1 MVSDP
6 RSRDGASSRPEPDSG
21 LHLGDAIGLFLN
33 AKRAGGR
40 SARTI
45 DEYRKKLDLFQRWAA
60 GKLAGEG
67 EVDLLLEL
75 VGPDEVEAYAVYMK
89 ERGLSDS
96 SRKNHLAVL
105 RSFFD
110 TLHRRL
116 GADDPTAP
124 LDDVRFHQ
132 KAPRR
137 SYLTEREAGMLF
149 SEIEKG
155 AEEALRGAGEA
166 GAADEGGTAKKLR
179 RGRDP
184 AVLEALALRDHA
196 AFSVMAYAGLRI
208 EEAARLRV
216 EDLSFSR
223 GAEEVVVAR
232 GKGDKERVV
241 PMSPRLKR
249 SLRRYLR
256 VRRALIGAG
265 AEDPGDLFLNEKGTR
280 CSENT
285 VRRRF
290 YGWVRRTSIRKTG
303 LTPHDLRRT
312 FATRYLQKNPGQHLE
327 LAELMGHSDLRQ
339 VTKYAL
345 VEAERARAGVGKL

>member
-1 MVSDP
+1 MSGRP
-6 RSRDGASSRPEPDSG
+6 RFDAGSPEG
-21 LHLGDAIGLFLN
+21 GELYLGDAIHVFLS

-60 GKLAGEG
+60 VRFAGEG
-67 EVDLLLEL
+67 EVDLPLEL
-75 VGPDEVEAYAVYMK
+75 VGPDEVEAYAVHMK

-132 KAPRR
+132 KAPKRA
-137 SYLTEREAGMLF
+137 YLTEREAGMLF

-155 AEEALRGAGEA
+155 AEEALRGSAGQDA
-166 GAADEGGTAKKLR
+166 GAGGAGGMR
-179 RGRDP
+179 AGRGRNP

-196 AFSVMAYAGLRI
+196 AFSIMVYAGLRI
-208 EEAARLRV
+208 EEAASLRA
-216 EDLSFSR
+216 EDLSFRR
-223 GAEEVVVAR
+223 GADEVRLAR
-232 GKGDKERVV
+232 GKGNKERVV
-241 PMSPRLKR
+241 PMNPRLKR
-249 SLRRYLR
+249 SLRRYL
-256 VRRALIGAG
+256 GARG
-265 AEDPGDLFLNEKGTR
+265 VLVGLGQEDPGDLFLNEKGTR
-280 CSENT
+280 VTENT
-285 VRRRF
+285 IRRRF
-290 YGWVRRTSIRKTG
+290 YSWVRRSSIRKGG
-303 LTPHDLRRT
+303 LSPHDLRRT
-312 FATRYLQKNPGQHLE
+312 FGTWYLQKNPGQHLE

-345 VEAERARAGVGKL
+345 VEAERARAGVGRL